1 MQQRI
6 MQLQNPDMMLHI
18 TCNKCNEMGH
28 YANRCP
34 LRKVQRESPARYSQE
49 NDDVA
54 MAPMSPTER
63 LLKQALSKD
72 GCGNLSTQDQTQ
84 EKSPVK
90 GTQDAVMEDC
100 EADGGADRNHQ

>member
-1 MQQRI
+1 
-6 MQLQNPDMMLHI
+6 
-18 TCNKCNEMGH
+18 
-28 YANRCP
+28 
-34 LRKVQRESPARYSQE
+34 
-49 NDDVA
+49 

-84 EKSPVK
+84 TQLTQEKSPVK

-100 EADGGADRNHQ
+100 EADFVAERNHQ